1 MAQKINPQGFR
12 IGINKN
18 WTSRWFDW
26 NNYAPNLEGDYLI
39 RKLILQK
46 VKESKIESI
55 EIERSTH
62 ALRIAIHCARPGLII
77 GRGGAGID
85 SLRKEID
92 AIVKKSYSLYA
103 HRNSSKKKNLLAD
116 LKKIQYPKV
125 NLSIEEVPQVET
137 SAAIVSQNIA
147 EELERRIPFR
157 RVIKQA
163 LAKVTQHKEVLGAK
177 ITVSGR
183 LNGAEIA
190 RDETVKEGRLPL
202 NTLRAN
208 IDFAMA
214 RAHCTYGTIGIK
226 VWIYKG
232 DIFDNKKQPKA

>member
-1 MAQKINPQGFR
+1 MAQKINPQGLR
-12 IGINKN
+12 IGLNKN

-46 VKESKIESI
+46 VKDSKIESI
-55 EIERSTH
+55 EIERSIH
-62 ALRIAIHCARPGLII
+62 AIKITIHCARPGLII

-85 SLRKEID
+85 NLHKEID
-92 AIVKKSYSLYA
+92 AVIRKSYSLYA
-103 HRNSSKKKNLLAD
+103 HRNSSAKKDLLTN
-116 LKKIQYPKV
+116 LKKTQYPKV
-125 NLSIEEVPQVET
+125 NLSIEEVAQVET
-137 SAAIVSQNIA
+137 SAAIVSQNVA
-147 EELERRIPFR
+147 EELEKRMPFR
-157 RVIKQA
+157 RVIKQT
-163 LAKVTQHKEVLGAK
+163 LAKITQHKEVLGAK

>member
-1 MAQKINPQGFR
+1 MAQKINPLGLR
-12 IGINKN
+12 IGLYKN

-26 NNYAPNLEGDYLI
+26 NNYSQNLEGDFLI
-39 RKLILQK
+39 RKLILK
-46 VKESKIESI
+46 KLKDSKIESV
-55 EIERSTH
+55 EIERGVHT
-62 ALRIAIHCARPGLII
+62 LKITIHCARPGLII
-77 GRGGAGID
+77 GRGGTGID

-92 AIVKKSYSLYA
+92 ANIRKSYSLYA
-103 HRNSSKKKNLLAD
+103 HRNSTVKKDLLGD
-116 LKKIQYPKV
+116 IKKMQYPKV

-137 SAAIVSQNIA
+137 CAAIVSQNIA

-232 DIFDNKKQPKA
+232 DIFDNKKQAKA